1 MQRLV
6 IGGPL
11 RLFAS
16 LACIASAGALAIL
29 GMGLGW
35 GIGWMAWIP
44 AIVLLLPGLAL
55 SGRRELRRTA
65 QGLEIHDG
73 WLYRRI
79 YATGVAGGEIE
90 VLPAGGAWAVVLHL
104 HGRELPLASWV
115 VRRTAEQVAGLLADL
130 PRRQARTPA
139 GDR

>member
-1 MQRLV
+1 MERIV

-11 RLFAS
+11 RLLISATCFA
-16 LACIASAGALAIL
+16 AAAIL
-29 GMGLGW
+29 TALGVGWGW

-44 AIVLLLPGLAL
+44 ALFLLLPALAL

-73 WLYRRI
+73 WLFRRI
-79 YATGVAGGEIE
+79 YAFGVGGGEIE
-90 VLPAGGAWAVVLHL
+90 VLPAGGAWTVVLHQA
-104 HGRELPLASWV
+104 GREIPLASWV
-115 VRRTAEQVAGLLADL
+115 ARTTADRVAAMLGDL
-130 PRRQARTPA
+130 PRRAARRPD